1 MPLFFLLSG
10 MTTKLSLDADQFLN
24 RTGKSFR
31 RLIIPALITYFFI
44 CIGNLVRYGMDTG
57 LKQYFA
63 DRINAMVYFSGDA
76 VVSVNAP
83 AVGAVWFLV
92 ALFFGRTFYD
102 YLALRFNRNVL
113 YAVCVIGACGG
124 LCFAKIQWLP
134 FSFDVVLVIMPFIM
148 MGQLA
153 REKLLTPDADSNNAL
168 INRIRSKNQPVILS
182 VICIFLAV
190 LWAVLFLFIYKSSG
204 QYFELAIRRYP
215 FPLLSYLCAFLGIAA
230 ACTASALIVHLKH
243 ISRALIYLGN
253 QSMVVYLIHVVD
265 GWWVSLWGTSP
276 NVGVRIILRTV
287 IDLCL
292 TVIII
297 IVINKIKNYR
307 RRKDAISHE

>member
-113 YAVCVIGACGG
+113 YSVCVIGACGG
-124 LCFAKIQWLP
+124 LCFAKIL
-134 FSFDVVLVIMPFIM
+134 
-148 MGQLA
+148 
-153 REKLLTPDADSNNAL
+153 
-168 INRIRSKNQPVILS
+168 
-182 VICIFLAV
+182 
-190 LWAVLFLFIYKSSG
+190 
-204 QYFELAIRRYP
+204 
-215 FPLLSYLCAFLGIAA
+215 
-230 ACTASALIVHLKH
+230 LIVSD
-243 ISRALIYLGN
+243 ISDLI
-253 QSMVVYLIHVVD
+253 D
-265 GWWVSLWGTSP
+265 VSS
-276 NVGVRIILRTV
+276 
-287 IDLCL
+287 
-292 TVIII
+292 
-297 IVINKIKNYR
+297 Y
-307 RRKDAISHE
+307 S